1 MKAELLAH
9 DTASQGSVD
18 PTAFR
23 QAMGLFATGVGIV
36 SVAKSDGSPS
46 GITANSIVSVSLE
59 PMLVCWSIQNGSS
72 QFDLYAKA
80 ENFAISILNVDQRD
94 LALRYAARGDSLTQ
108 PSDFERTPSGAPV
121 IAGAVGTIECRH
133 WSAYP
138 AGDHTMIF
146 GEVTGIRTANG
157 VDPLGFFGGRFCRI
171 AD

>member
-1 MKAELLAH
+1 MH
-9 DTASQGSVD
+9 NTSPVD
-18 PTAFR
+18 PVDPAAFR

-36 SVAKSDGSPS
+36 SLAKEDGSPS

-72 QFDLYAKA
+72 LFDVYATA
-80 ENFAISILNVDQRD
+80 DHFAISILNADQRE

-108 PSDFERTPSGAPV
+108 KTDFDTTQRGLPV
-121 IAGAVGTIECRH
+121 IAGAVSVIECRH

-146 GEVTGIRTANG
+146 GEVVGIAANEG

-171 AD
+171 GD